1 MNQECPVRGLYK
13 YKRSPAKWDSFCI
26 YTPGLRVIFW
36 FFLMTQKEQYAYL
49 RLWAMPSHEKSMVIS
64 GESQQKNAKGR

>member
-1 MNQECPVRGLYK
+1 MTE
-13 YKRSPAKWDSFCI
+13 KRIFSYRAVCASFLVLLSI
-26 YTPGLRVIFW
+26 
-36 FFLMTQKEQYAYL
+36 QKNNTLYL